1 MASSP
6 RGAAPAA
13 SEPLRLL
20 VFGANHR
27 TSPIEIR
34 ESLLERVTYSR
45 FRHGRKPTR
54 TLEDLILLK
63 TCNRVEAYATTSNLD
78 AAISMLDRAFGLP
91 GGSGYT
97 YSLDGPDAAVHLFHV
112 AAGLDSIA
120 LGESQIADQVRR
132 AAEDAPHAWRMGPLT
147 ALFIRAARNASRL
160 RRLAGMDARPTS
172 ASHAAARYVR
182 EVIRIPHARVTL
194 LGSGKMGRLAAGALP
209 NDATIIVINRDYE
222 KARAIAER
230 LGGRPAR
237 LSELRELLP
246 ETDVLITA
254 TSAKHRILG
263 IRVLGPACASR
274 DRPLWIIDLGVPRNV
289 DPSAA
294 TLEGVRIVT
303 VDDLAPWAG
312 PPPDPAARARVE
324 RVARTE
330 AETFLESLRPQVADP
345 VAALRRAAERVRQS
359 EVRLALARMPDATED
374 EREILEKTS
383 DRLMNR
389 LLHAPTELVRRLRAE
404 GRDDLIGDLFD
415 RGSLPGRR
423 R

>member
-1 MASSP
+1 
-6 RGAAPAA
+6 
-13 SEPLRLL
+13 L

-27 TSPIEIR
+27 TTPLEIR
-34 ESLLERVTYSR
+34 ETLLDRVTYAR
-45 FRHGRKPTR
+45 FRRGRTPTNALR
-54 TLEDLILLK
+54 DLILLK
-63 TCNRVEAYATTSNLD
+63 TCNRVEAYVTTSNLE
-78 AAISMLDRAFGLP
+78 AAMSALDRGFGLP
-91 GGSGYT
+91 QGSGYT
-97 YSLDGPDAAVHLFHV
+97 YCLEGPDAAVHLFHV
-112 AAGLDSIA
+112 AAGLDSVA
-120 LGESQIADQVRR
+120 LGESQVAEQVRR
-132 AAEDAPHAWRMGPLT
+132 AVEQRPRSWRTGPLT
-147 ALFIRAARNASRL
+147 DLFIQAARNASRL
-160 RRLAGMDARPTS
+160 RRLAGIDARPAS

-182 EVIRIPHARVTL
+182 EVVRIPRPRVTL

-209 NDATIIVINRDYE
+209 NDATIVVINRDHE

-237 LSELRELLP
+237 LPELREVLP
-246 ETDVLITA
+246 QTDVLITA

-263 IRVLGPACASR
+263 PRVLAPACASR

-294 TLEGVRIVT
+294 RLEGVRIVT

-312 PPPDPAARARVE
+312 RPPDPAARARVE
-324 RVARTE
+324 RVVRAE
-330 AETFLESLRPQVADP
+330 AEAFLGSLRPGVADR

-383 DRLMNR
+383 NRLVNR
-389 LLHAPTELVRRLRAE
+389 LLHAPTELVRRLQAE
-404 GRDDLIGDLFD
+404 GRDDLIGELFD
-415 RGSLPGRR
+415 RESLPGRR